1 MIRKIVIKYGGTLAM
16 ERVKIRERSRAKT
29 EINRG
34 KREPK
39 KERNKT
45 R

>member
-1 MIRKIVIKYGGTLAM
+1 MEEHKQWSEY